1 MTTPT
6 TTGDLGPGLKRTL
19 TPYIVGLL
27 GSWLTRQGLDIN
39 DDLLSAFLVFAY
51 GYGYYFVVRLGELY
65 GNSKWSYLLGLSTTR
80 PAYVEPPATVS
91 DAGGT
96 QQIVTPEEPVAP
108 PASRAARASRAKKKD
123 SGEGVVGIFGA
134 VLFLIG
140 VVLLLLAAFRTES
153 LSITGLVLTGVGVL
167 CMYVDGVP
175 SRRR

>member
-6 TTGDLGPGLKRTL
+6 TTGELGPGLKRTL

-91 DAGGT
+91 DAEGT
-96 QQIVTPEEPVAP
+96 QRVTTPEAQDVPRGP
-108 PASRAARASRAKKKD
+108 GGRFAKKD
-123 SGEGVVGIFGA
+123 GGESPIYF
-134 VLFLIG
+134 I
-140 VVLLLLAAFRTES
+140 
-153 LSITGLVLTGVGVL
+153 GLVLAVIGLVLLVVAATREALSVPGLVLLAVGLL
-167 CMYVDGVP
+167 CLFVRPGRPV
-175 SRRR
+175 R